1 MKKRFYII
9 YLCMML
15 IMISGC
21 SKNKTD
27 ELLSND
33 NSYELWLTNDTPLI
47 FKSIAL
53 TFDDDKDDV
62 LLSKSINVNETTKF
76 SIPESTTKI
85 TVTLNPEDAYSVKKE
100 LELKFDDD
108 SVLQYKVVINK
119 NEISLEKQDKEEK
132 LVKLTQKYM

>member
-1 MKKRFYII
+1 
-9 YLCMML
+9 MML

>member
-53 TFDDDKDDV
+53 TFDDDKDDA

-85 TVTLNPEDAYSVKKE
+85 TVTLNPKDAYSVKKE

-132 LVKLTQKYM
+132 LVKLTQ